1 MNVRN
6 IRLESTCEKSL
17 YLEKHNDITM
27 HFLLCYPGIIVFWG
41 SLKTKPSFQ
50 ALLTC
55 MISEIIKHYNC
66 LACSDEKTQKE
77 INSVWINLFT
87 RTVI

>member
-27 HFLLCYPGIIVFWG
+27 HFLLCYPGIVFWG

-50 ALLTC
+50 ALPIC
-55 MISEIIKHYNC
+55 MISEIIKQYNY

>member
-27 HFLLCYPGIIVFWG
+27 HFLLCYPGIVFWG